1 MHRHI
6 CSRPLEVDL
15 RSEKKMIG
23 QRGMVDLKLLR
34 GRGENGLIFLVWM
47 QGSLALMDLL
57 D

>member
-1 MHRHI
+1 
-6 CSRPLEVDL
+6 
-15 RSEKKMIG
+15 MIG